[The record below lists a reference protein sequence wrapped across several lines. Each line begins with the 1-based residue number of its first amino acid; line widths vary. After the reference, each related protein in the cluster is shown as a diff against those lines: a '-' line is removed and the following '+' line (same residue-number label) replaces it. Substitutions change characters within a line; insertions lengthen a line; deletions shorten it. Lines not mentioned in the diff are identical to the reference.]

1 MSKKKYRILFLFLS
15 CLLLFSGCVKRS
27 SGSIKGTAGLY
38 KGQQETTTEAES
50 TKSGTTDVVVVTEI
64 DIENSQL
71 TVQSVKD
78 NSVYT
83 LNYSGGTRI
92 QNRFG
97 TEMLIQD
104 LQQGEIAEV
113 HFTSGK
119 QKLLS
124 IKEADTAWENTTVTK
139 WSVDYDA
146 KLISI
151 GSSKYSYDDN
161 LVVLSN
167 GKKIDI
173 HQLHN
178 VDSLVVKG
186 IDKQIY
192 SIDVKVGHGYIK
204 VSGETNL
211 LGGLIEVGTKIMT
224 VISEN
229 MIIVAPEGTYTLTAS
244 KNGVGGS
251 MEITVKR
258 NDETNVSLAGFQQ
271 EVERQ
276 GNIKFNI
283 QPAGTQ
289 YNVFIDGNAVDV
301 AEPVPLSY
309 GKHKLVVTSDKYT
322 DYVEEIV
329 ISSIYMNK
337 TIDLS
342 KSAETQET
350 STKETAT
357 KETITKETSTKETGS
372 TTGQQETTS
381 KETGTT
387 SESGTERREDGVES
401 STGTAENNN
410 IIVTGPANAEIYMD
424 GVYKGNAPATFPKVS
439 GNHIFVIRAEGYVTT
454 AYNYTF
460 DTTTKDV
467 YIKFPDLEQSNS

>member
-15 CLLLFSGCVKRS
+15 CLLVFSGCVKRS
-27 SGSIKGTAGLY
+27 GGSRKGTAGLY
-38 KGQQETTTEAES
+38 KGQQETTTEAED
-50 TKSGTTDVVVVTEI
+50 TKTGTTDIVVVTDI
-64 DIENSQL
+64 DTKTSQI

-78 NSVYT
+78 GSPYT
-83 LNYSGGTRI
+83 LNYNGGTRI

-113 HFTSGK
+113 NFTSGK

-124 IKEADTAWENTTVTK
+124 IKEADTAWENTTVSK

-146 KLISI
+146 RLISI
-151 GSSKYSYDDN
+151 GSDRYSYDDN
-161 LVVLSN
+161 LIVFSN

-173 HQLHN
+173 HQLHS
-178 VDSLVVKG
+178 VDSLIVKG

-204 VSGETNL
+204 ITGETNL

-224 VISEN
+224 VISED

-244 KNGVGGS
+244 KDGVGGS
-251 MEITVKR
+251 MEITVHR
-258 NDETNVSLAGFQQ
+258 DDETSVSLAGFQG

-276 GNIKFNI
+276 GNVKFNI

-289 YNVFIDGNAVDV
+289 YNVFIDGDAVDA

-322 DYVEEIV
+322 DYTEEIV
-329 ISSIYMNK
+329 VSSIYMNK

-342 KSAETQET
+342 KSVQAQETTSAETET
-350 STKETAT
+350 SSK
-357 KETITKETSTKETGS
+357 
-372 TTGQQETTS
+372 QQETTAKERGTTL
-381 KETGTT
+381 KETEST
-387 SESGTERREDGVES
+387 SNGETQRREDGVET
-401 STGTAENNN
+401 STGDSENNY
-410 IIVTGPANAEIYMD
+410 IVVTGPQNAEIYMD
-424 GVYKGNAPATFPKVS
+424 GIYKGKAPVTFPKAS
-439 GNHIFVIRAEGYVTT
+439 GSHIFVIRAEGYTTT
-454 AYNYTF
+454 AYSYTF
-460 DTTTKDV
+460 DSTAKDV
-467 YIKFPDLEQSNS
+467 YIKFPDLEQSSS

>member
-1 MSKKKYRILFLFLS
+1 MSKKKYRVLFLFLS

-27 SGSIKGTAGLY
+27 GGSRRGTAGLY
-38 KGQQETTTEAES
+38 KEQQETTTEVED
-50 TKSGTTDVVVVTEI
+50 TRSGTTDVVVVTDI
-64 DIENSQL
+64 DTQTSQL

-78 NSVYT
+78 SNVYT
-83 LNYSGGTRI
+83 LNYNGGTRI

-113 HFTSGK
+113 NFTSGK

-124 IKEADTAWENTTVTK
+124 IKEADAAWENTTVTK

-151 GSSKYSYDDN
+151 GSNRYSYDDN

-173 HQLHN
+173 HQLHS

-204 VSGETNL
+204 ITGETNL

-258 NDETNVSLAGFQQ
+258 NDETSVSLAGFQG

-276 GNIKFNI
+276 GNVKFNI
-283 QPAGTQ
+283 QPAGIQ
-289 YNVFIDGNAVDV
+289 YNVFIDGDAVDV
-301 AEPVPLSY
+301 TEPVPLSY
-309 GKHKLVVTSDKYT
+309 GKHKLVITSDKYT

-350 STKETAT
+350 TSKET
-357 KETITKETSTKETGS
+357 ET
-372 TTGQQETTS
+372 TTGQQETSTGEEKTTS
-381 KETGTT
+381 KETETT
-387 SESGTERREDGVES
+387 SGSGTQKREDGVET
-401 STGTAENNN
+401 STGASENNN
-410 IIVTGPANAEIYMD
+410 IVVTGPANAEIYMD
-424 GVYKGNAPATFPKVS
+424 GVYKGKAPATFPKVVGS
-439 GNHIFVIRAEGYVTT
+439 HIFVIRAEGYITT

-460 DTTTKDV
+460 DSTAKDV
-467 YIKFPDLEQSNS
+467 YIKFPDLEQSGS